1 MTKGIRPLAAAVAVA
16 AVAGMAGSAQ
26 AANGVDTTKL
36 QDAVQVGDKAGTTGI
51 RRHLRALQAIADR
64 PGNNG
69 TRATA
74 TQGHRDSMDYVEE
87 QLKPYGAYWKVSR
100 QPFSASVFTELAPPT
115 LTSAPAASPA
125 WVANTDFA
133 TMDASGS
140 GAVPA
145 GTPIAVIDFT
155 PPTTTASASSAGC
168 DDADFPASLAGK
180 VAVIQRGTC
189 DFGLKAQKAQQR
201 GALGVIIFNEGT
213 IGAPDRNGLI
223 NGTVGGYGITI
234 PTIEATYPAGKFLV
248 DHPSATVAMS
258 TSTENKVLQTAN
270 VIAETTTGR
279 TDRTI
284 ISGAHLDSVPEGP
297 GINDDGSGT
306 ATQIELAQQ
315 MAKLNVKPTNQVRF
329 IWFSG
334 EEQGLFGS
342 TYYADQLTKTQRAN
356 TSAMLDFDMLASPN
370 FAYQIYDG
378 DGSEFGVS
386 GPNGSGIVES
396 VFQKFYDAR
405 GIYTERIAFDG
416 RSDYDEFT
424 KVGIPA
430 GGIAAGA
437 EVHKTLF
444 QKSKWGG
451 TVSDGLAGQFDP
463 CYHLAC
469 DSFPINGHPDNINDE
484 ALAVNSDA
492 VAHSVLT
499 FAMTTSSTNGTDKAN
514 SNATKS
520 SYEWKGSNRRR

>member
-1 MTKGIRPLAAAVAVA
+1 MTKGTRPLAAVA
-16 AVAGMAGSAQ
+16 AIAAAVGMAGTAH
-26 AANGVDTTKL
+26 AANGIDTTAL
-36 QDAVQVGDKAGTTGI
+36 QNAVKVGNDKSGI
-51 RRHLRALQAIADR
+51 RSHLKQLQLIADR
-64 PGNNG
+64 KGNNG

-74 TQGHRDSMDYVEE
+74 TQGHRDSMAYVEK
-87 QLKPYGAYWKVSR
+87 QLATTNGYWKVSE
-100 QPFSASVFTELAPPT
+100 QPFSASVFTELADPT
-115 LTSAPAASPA
+115 LSSVPAASPA
-125 WVANTDFA
+125 WVANTDYA

-140 GAVPA
+140 GTVPA

-155 PPTTTASASSAGC
+155 EPTTTASASSAGC
-168 DDADFPASLAGK
+168 EDGDFPASLAGK

-234 PTIEATYPAGKFLV
+234 PTLEATYPAGRFLV

-258 TSTENKVLQTAN
+258 TLTENKVLETAN
-270 VIAETTTGR
+270 VVAETTTGR

-306 ATQIELAQQ
+306 ATQLETALQ
-315 MAKLNVKPTNQVRF
+315 MAKLGIKPVNQVRF

-356 TSAMLDFDMLASPN
+356 TAAMLDFDMLASPN
-370 FAYQIYDG
+370 YALQIYDG

-386 GPNGSGIVES
+386 GPNGSGVVES

-405 GIYTERIAFDG
+405 GLYTERIAFDG

-437 EVHKTLF
+437 EVHKTVF
-444 QKSKWGG
+444 QQSQWGG
-451 TVSDGLAGQFDP
+451 VVSDTLAGQFDP

-469 DSFPINGHPDNINDE
+469 DSYPVNGHPDNINNT
-484 ALAVNSDA
+484 ALDINSDA

-514 SNATKS
+514 TNATKS
-520 SYEWKGSNRRR
+520 SYEWKGGHRRR

>member
-1 MTKGIRPLAAAVAVA
+1 MTKGIRPLAAVVAVA
-16 AVAGMAGSAQ
+16 AAAGMAGSAQ
-26 AANGVDTTKL
+26 AANGIDTTAL
-36 QDAVQVGDKAGTTGI
+36 QNAVKVGDNKSGI
-51 RRHLRALQAIADR
+51 RSHLKQLQLIADR
-64 PGNNG
+64 PGNHG

-74 TQGHRDSMDYVEE
+74 TQGHEDSVAYVEQ
-87 QLKPYGAYWKVSR
+87 QLAKAGGYWKVSE
-100 QPFSASVFTELAPPT
+100 QPFSAAIWEELAPPA
-115 LTSAPAASPA
+115 LTASPA
-125 WVANTDFA
+125 PSPAWQPNVDFA

-140 GAVPA
+140 GAAPA
-145 GTPIAVIDFT
+145 GTPIAVIDFAE
-155 PPTTTASASSAGC
+155 PTGTASTSSAGC
-168 DDADFPASLAGK
+168 EDADFPASLAGK

-189 DFGLKAQKAQQR
+189 DFGLKAQKAQAR
-201 GALGVIIFNEGT
+201 GALAVIIFNEGT
-213 IGAPDRNGLI
+213 LGDPDRNGLI
-223 NGTVGGYGITI
+223 NGTVEGYGVTI
-234 PTIEATYPAGKFLV
+234 PALEATYPAGRYLV
-248 DHPSATVAMS
+248 DHPNATLALSAQTR
-258 TSTENKVLQTAN
+258 TTVLQTRN

-279 TDRTI
+279 TDRTV

-306 ATQIELAQQ
+306 ATQIEVALQ
-315 MAKLNVKPTNQVRF
+315 MAKLGIKPVNQVRF

-342 TYYADQLTKTQRAN
+342 TFYADQLTKTQRAN
-356 TSAMLDFDMLASPN
+356 TAAMLDFDMLASPN
-370 FAYQIYDG
+370 YALQIYDG

-405 GIYTERIAFDG
+405 GLYTERIAFDG

-437 EVHKTLF
+437 EVHKTPF
-444 QKSKWGG
+444 QVTQWGG
-451 TVSDGLAGQFDP
+451 VSDMNSLAGQFDP

-469 DSFPINGHPDNINDE
+469 DSYPVNGHPDNINNT
-484 ALAVNSDA
+484 ALDINSDA

-514 SNATKS
+514 SNATKTAS
-520 SYEWKGSNRRR
+520 EWKGPHRRR